1 VCLGKCCLGCSI
13 ANVGWAAVAVRPGV
27 VCVYYFVM
35 VELSAWVVVRKA
47 EYVNDRR
54 GGRECSFFS
63 AEGA

>member
-1 VCLGKCCLGCSI
+1 MCLGKCCLG
-13 ANVGWAAVAVRPGV
+13 AVAVRPGV

-54 GGRECSFFS
+54 GGKRV
-63 AEGA
+63 